1 MQQRQSDPGEM
12 MTTLGR
18 SWGWIFFFGILTLIA
33 GVLTVAWPGRTVLVI
48 AVLFG
53 LQLFI
58 SGIFRLVMAFTSVA
72 EGHRVAY
79 TLIGILSILVGILCL
94 RHTFQ
99 TVTALALILGIF
111 WVITG
116 VMDFFGGIFVKDMP
130 RRGWTIFEG
139 ILAFVAGL
147 VVLFQPTISLV
158 TLAWVL
164 GIWLIVYGAMEI
176 VASFGIR
183 KLGQATP
190 SAAAV

>member
-1 MQQRQSDPGEM
+1 MQRRSDPADM

-18 SWGWIFFFGILTLIA
+18 SWGWILSFGVITLIA
-33 GVLTVAWPGRTVLVI
+33 GIMTVSWPGRTILVV

-53 LQLFI
+53 LQLLI
-58 SGIFRLVMAFTSVA
+58 TGIFRLVMAFTAEA

-79 TLIGILSILVGILCL
+79 TLIGLLSILVGILCL

-99 TVTALALILGIF
+99 TVAVLALILGVF

-116 VMDFFGGIFVKDMP
+116 VMDFFGGIFGKDMP

-147 VVLFQPTISLV
+147 VVLFQPTISIV

-164 GIWLIVYGAMEI
+164 GIWLIVFGAMEI
-176 VASFGIR
+176 LASFGMR
-183 KLGQATP
+183 KMQHTATP
-190 SAAAV
+190 AAA